1 MALIAYH
8 DVGFS
13 AGDRKVFKG
22 FNLEVREGEKVLI
35 FGRSG
40 TGKSTILKML
50 LGFTRPDSGRVSF
63 EGREVDR
70 RNVWEVRRRVAYVSQ
85 DLDMADGRVR
95 DFLDWTF
102 GIKANRGIVG
112 SWERLRG
119 YMEWMELGQEIIDTV
134 MADLSGGEK
143 QRLALA
149 VALSLGREVFLLDEV
164 TSAVDPRMRSRIV
177 DLFTNLKTSTV
188 LAVSHDETWLRAAGI
203 RVMELRG

>member
-1 MALIAYH
+1 MITYH